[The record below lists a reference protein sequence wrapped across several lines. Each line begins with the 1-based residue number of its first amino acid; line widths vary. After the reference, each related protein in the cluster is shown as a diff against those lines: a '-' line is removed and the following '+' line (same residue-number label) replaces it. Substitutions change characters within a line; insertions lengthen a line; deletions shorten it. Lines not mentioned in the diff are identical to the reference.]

1 MIKRPF
7 RIALLSLVALTLVP
21 AIPVGA
27 RGDAQ
32 ENDDAT
38 ALHVLNRV
46 AYGPKPGDIARVKA
60 MGVKA
65 YIEQQL
71 NPEKI
76 ADPQVEQELA
86 SFTTLTM
93 STQRLEDEYYRPLDK
108 LKRQAKAQLAKA
120 PAKDDK
126 NAAMAD
132 PANPNANDPKK
143 NLPPEAKE
151 ARQEAASVLQNLM
164 QARLIRAVDSERQ
177 LNEVL
182 VDFWFNHFNVY
193 AQKGAVNEYLNE
205 YERDAIRPYVL
216 GNFRDMLGAT
226 AHSPAMLFYLDNF
239 QSVDPNMSTREQD
252 QRMRQMEQRLNN
264 PRARI
269 TPEQR
274 EQAMTRIEQAKKNMP
289 KGLNE
294 NYAREI
300 MELHTLG
307 VDGGYTQKDVQEL
320 ARVFTGW
327 TIDQPRGGGHFVF
340 KPEWHD
346 ANPKTILGQTIP
358 GHSGVDGMREGERA
372 LDILASSPKTAHHI
386 AFELAQ
392 RFVSD
397 TPPAS
402 VVDRAA
408 DVFLKTKGDLRE
420 VTRSIL
426 ESPEFFS
433 IESYNAEVKTPL
445 DFVVSAARATG
456 ATLVNAA
463 PLVQALRNN
472 LGMPLYGCQPPTGYK
487 TTADAWVN
495 TGALLARMN
504 FGLSLVSNQQRRA
517 IQVDAAA
524 LAPDTSEATRTKL
537 VDELLAGRVSPS
549 TEATLAKAPN
559 SQQLL
564 ALLLGSPEFQ
574 KR

>member
-1 MIKRPF
+1 MPRSY
-7 RIALLSLVALTLVP
+7 RVALVSFIALTLVP
-21 AIPVGA
+21 AASIGA
-27 RGDAQ
+27 RSQ

-38 ALHVLNRV
+38 VLHVLNRV
-46 AYGPKPGDIARVKA
+46 AYGPRPGDIERVKA

-71 NPEKI
+71 SPEKI
-76 ADPQVEQELA
+76 ADPAVDQALA
-86 SFTTLTM
+86 GFATLTM
-93 STQRLEDEYYRPLDK
+93 STRELAEQYYRPLDQMK
-108 LKRQAKAQLAKA
+108 RQEKARQAKAGSD
-120 PAKDDK
+120 KDDK
-126 NAAMAD
+126 NMTAAD
-132 PANPNANDPKK
+132 PAKPDDPKR
-143 NLPPEAKE
+143 NLPPEAR
-151 ARQEAASVLQNLM
+151 AMQQQAASVLQNLM
-164 QARLIRAVDSERQ
+164 QARMIRAVASERQ

-216 GNFRDMLGAT
+216 GNFRDMLGAV

-239 QSVDPNMSTREQD
+239 QSVDPNMSAREQD
-252 QRMRQMEQRLNN
+252 QRTRQIQQRMNN

-269 TPEQR
+269 TPQQR
-274 EQAMTRIEQAKKNMP
+274 EQAMARLEQAKKQMP
-289 KGLNE
+289 RGLNE
-294 NYAREI
+294 NYAREL

-307 VDGGYTQKDVQEL
+307 VDGGYTQKDVQEM
-320 ARVFTGW
+320 ARIFTGW

-346 ANPKTILGQTIP
+346 PNSKTILGETIS

-372 LDILASSPKTAHHI
+372 LDILAMHPKTAHHI
-386 AFELAQ
+386 AYQLAQ

-397 TPPAS
+397 TPPETL
-402 VVDRAA
+402 VDRAA
-408 DVFLKTKGDLRE
+408 KVYLKTKGNLRE

-426 ESPEFFS
+426 ESPEFFAD
-433 IESYNAEVKTPL
+433 EAYNAKVKTPL
-445 DFVVSAARATG
+445 DFVVSAARVTG
-456 ATLVNAA
+456 ATIINAG

-472 LGMPLYGCQPPTGYK
+472 LGMPLYGCQPPTGYS

-504 FGLSLVSNQQRRA
+504 FGLSLVSNQQQRA
-517 IQVDAAA
+517 IRVDTRA
-524 LAPDTSEATRTKL
+524 LAPDTSEATRNKL
-537 VDELLAGRVSPS
+537 VDAVLAGRVSPS
-549 TEATLAKAPN
+549 TSSTLAKAPN
-559 SQQLL
+559 PQQLL

>member
-1 MIKRPF
+1 MHRTF
-7 RIALLSLVALTLVP
+7 RIALLSLVALTFVP
-21 AIPVGA
+21 AVHVGA
-27 RGDAQ
+27 RGQGMEDA
-32 ENDDAT
+32 DDAT
-38 ALHVLNRV
+38 VLHVLNRL
-46 AYGPKPGDIARVKA
+46 AYGPRPGDISRVKA
-60 MGVKA
+60 MGIKA

-71 NPEKI
+71 APEKI
-76 ADPQVEQELA
+76 ADPKVDQALA
-86 SFTTLTM
+86 SFETLNM
-93 STQRLEDEYYRPLDK
+93 STAELAEKYYRPLDQI
-108 LKRQAKAQLAKA
+108 KRDQQVKQAKAAQ
-120 PAKDDK
+120 KDEK
-126 NAAMAD
+126 NGVMTPD
-132 PANPNANDPKK
+132 PANPNAPK
-143 NLPPEAKE
+143 NNIPPEAR
-151 ARQEAASVLQNLM
+151 AMQQEAASVLQNLM
-164 QARLIRAVDSERQ
+164 QARMIRAVDSERQ

-239 QSVDPNMSTREQD
+239 QSVDPNMSAKEQD
-252 QRMRQMEQRLNN
+252 QRTRQIEQRMNN

-269 TPEQR
+269 TPQQR
-274 EQAMTRIEQAKKNMP
+274 EQAMARLEQAKKNMP
-289 KGLNE
+289 RGLNE

-307 VDGGYTQKDVQEL
+307 VEGGYTQKDVQEL
-320 ARVFTGW
+320 ARIFTGW
-327 TIDQPRGGGHFVF
+327 TIVQPRGGGRFVF

-346 ANPKTILGQTIP
+346 VNAKTFLGQTIS

-372 LDILASSPKTAHHI
+372 LDILAMHPKTAHHI
-386 AFELAQ
+386 AFQLAQ

-402 VVDRAA
+402 LVDRAA
-408 DVFLKTKGDLRE
+408 AVYLKSKGNLRE
-420 VTRSIL
+420 VTRAII

-433 IESYNAEVKTPL
+433 VESYNAKVKTPL
-445 DFVVSAARATG
+445 DFVISAARVTG
-456 ATLVNAA
+456 ANITNAG

-472 LGMPLYGCQPPTGYK
+472 FGMPLYGCQPPTGYS

-504 FGLSLVSNQQRRA
+504 FALSLVSNQQQRA
-517 IQVDAAA
+517 MRVNTAA
-524 LAPDTSEATRTKL
+524 LAPDTSEATRNAL
-537 VDELLAGRVSPS
+537 VDAVLAGRISPS
-549 TEATLAKAPN
+549 TSATLAKAPN
-559 SQQLL
+559 TAQLL